1 MTAIL
6 VVVQEGR
13 AWVGADSRTSALAYR
28 DDAEKVFIAEGW
40 LWGVAGHSAQACWL
54 RTSLPHQAPDISDER
69 YLLDV
74 GAQLQTWLRARC
86 DVAEPEDRRRGGV
99 ALVAARGSRAWL
111 VTGEG
116 IETIGE
122 LAALGDPTAPAAAFL
137 CTDGGLSVPDRIR
150 LAIEATARVSA
161 YVGGA
166 VRVLEAPDSNDAIRR
181 SP

>member
-13 AWVGADSRTSALAYR
+13 AWVGADSRASGHAFR
-28 DDAEKVFIAEGW
+28 DDAEKVFIEGGW

-54 RTSLPHQAPDISDER
+54 RAKLPRQAPDASDEA

-74 GAQLQTWLRARC
+74 GAQLQVWLRARC
-86 DVAEPEDRRRGGV
+86 DVAEPEDRRRGAV
-99 ALVAARGSRAWL
+99 ALIAARGPRAWL

-116 IETIGE
+116 IERIGE
-122 LAALGDPTAPAAAFL
+122 LAALGDPTAPAAAYL

-166 VRVLEAPDSNDAIRR
+166 VCVLEAPPVEAGWPTR
-181 SP
+181 